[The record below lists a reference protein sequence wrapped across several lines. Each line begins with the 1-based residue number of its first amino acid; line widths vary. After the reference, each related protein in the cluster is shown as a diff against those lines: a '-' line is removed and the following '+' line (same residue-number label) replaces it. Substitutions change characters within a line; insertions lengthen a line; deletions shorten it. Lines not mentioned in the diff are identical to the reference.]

1 MSRISSTVTDLLQVH
16 QDGLRRKQGAPV
28 HHAQCHR
35 REGDS
40 QGILI
45 HKMPLLLQ
53 ILLFLQMLLLLQI
66 LLILLLLLLLLLPT
80 PCSQVGDEAQRR
92 VARGVEDLD
101 FYIGDEAMNI
111 GSSYAVKVS
120 PS

>member
-1 MSRISSTVTDLLQVH
+1 
-16 QDGLRRKQGAPV
+16 
-28 HHAQCHR
+28 
-35 REGDS
+35 
-40 QGILI
+40 
-45 HKMPLLLQ
+45 MPLLLQ